1 MDDVERGVGKGRG
14 QKVGPGHGGEGE
26 RKVEGYGTGIQGV
39 EGRVR
44 KRDYKSHWA
53 SSFGWFSLSDGGIRS
68 TGLIP
73 IDGEKVTEVVIGKV
87 PRYSIDFLAVR
98 LNVIPFP
105 LP

>member
-1 MDDVERGVGKGRG
+1 MGEGRG
-14 QKVGPGHGGEGE
+14 QEVGQGHGGKGE

-39 EGRVR
+39 EGGLRN
-44 KRDYKSHWA
+44 RDYESA
-53 SSFGWFSLSDGGIRS
+53 LGTPLLPGFAWFDGGIRS

-73 IDGEKVTEVVIGKV
+73 IAGEKVTEVVIGKV
-87 PRYSIDFLAVR
+87 PRYSIDFLVVR